1 MGVRL
6 PKTERIA
13 GKEARVVPIF
23 PELRPYL
30 EQLWDSLP
38 EGAPDQVI
46 TRYRHAYELR
56 CGLQRW
62 CLAAGVKPWPRLYHN
77 LRVSRATELADRFP
91 SHVCAAWLGHTERI
105 ADQCYRQVTDEHFV
119 HATQERTGTKS
130 DARSA
135 LQDRADKSKE
145 EQNATQDIGSSS
157 VALVSV
163 YNSRGLENPIGHP
176 VRSVR
181 RWPSIL

>member
-1 MGVRL
+1 
-6 PKTERIA
+6 
-13 GKEARVVPIF
+13 IF

-91 SHVCAAWLGHTERI
+91 SHVCAAWLGHTEQV
-105 ADQCYRQVTDEHFV
+105 ADRCYRQVTDEHFV
-119 HATQERTGTKS
+119 RATREWTDVKS
-130 DARSA
+130 DA
-135 LQDRADKSKE
+135 Q
-145 EQNATQDIGSSS
+145 ATQNPTLQGAARSDDELSKVTQEVGGREDTRGS
-157 VALVSV
+157 A
-163 YNSRGLENPIGHP
+163 YNSSDFEEPPLSQSDPFA
-176 VRSVR
+176 
-181 RWPSIL
+181 